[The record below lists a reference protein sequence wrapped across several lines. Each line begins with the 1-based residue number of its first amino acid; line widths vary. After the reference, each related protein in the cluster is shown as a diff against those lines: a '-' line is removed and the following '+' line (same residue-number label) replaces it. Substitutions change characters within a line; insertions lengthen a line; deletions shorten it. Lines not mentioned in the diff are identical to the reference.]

1 MSIDFEVGSY
11 LDEIRIFQQP
21 TLRKRKDCAVQT
33 GAAASCH
40 SSGRLFM
47 PVEQRPKVLCSLAL
61 VGKP

>member
-1 MSIDFEVGSY
+1 MSIDFGVGSY
-11 LDEIRIFQQP
+11 LDEVRLFQP
-21 TLRKRKDCAVQT
+21 NLRKRANCAVQT
-33 GAAASCH
+33 GAAASRH